1 MRYTITA
8 LSPSMQTIEVMRRN
22 LLAVG
27 APRDAI
33 AVDPGHPGTSQPQ
46 ISVKTDD
53 LDASESYR
61 DALELAGG
69 LNVTSNEESSAL
81 KAVASSDQPRKERPS
96 PESQPAKPP
105 PAKIWQERGKWLV
118 QMNAMATV
126 ITFATREEAIA
137 YSTSVFRDGA
147 SAARAETQRGNVPLS
162 DVDYKKRQA

>member
-8 LSPSMQTIEVMRRN
+8 LSPSTQTIEVMRRS

-33 AVDPGHPGTSQPQ
+33 FVDPGSPGTSQPQ
-46 ISVKTDD
+46 ISVKTDN

-61 DALELAGG
+61 EALELAGG
-69 LNVTSNEESSAL
+69 LNVTANEESSVL
-81 KAVASSDQPRKERPS
+81 NAVTPSDQQRAQHSKS
-96 PESQPAKPP
+96 DTTTAKPP

-126 ITFATREEAIA
+126 ISFATREEAIA
-137 YSTSVFRDGA
+137 YSTSAYTDGA
-147 SAARAETQRGNVPLS
+147 SAARAETQRG
-162 DVDYKKRQA
+162 DVAMGDATYKKKQA